1 MKKKTK
7 LKSVKPSLVFKFEE
21 GEMWDGDEMIIHYL
35 EDHLLD
41 EDSRIKQ
48 KTYITVHIAKEVSQ
62 DD

>member
-7 LKSVKPSLVFKFEE
+7 LKSVKPSRVFKFKK

-35 EDHLLD
+35 EDMLLD
-41 EDSRIKQ
+41 ENSKIKQ
-48 KTYITVHIAKEVSQ
+48 KTYITMHIVKEVSQ